1 MNEVD
6 KLKTRYAQQVED
18 GKKIEAFTST
28 PEWNW
33 YVDHVIEPTVKDY
46 TNRILTGKILSDKE
60 DWIMRGMIMGIKLVV
75 ETPETFK
82 KSAGEA
88 KKKSKLLE
96 EAMEQ
101 DV

>member
-60 DWIMRGMIMGIKLVV
+60 DWIMRGMIMGIKMVI
-75 ETPETFK
+75 ETPDQFERV
-82 KSAGEA
+82 ADEA
-88 KKKSKLLE
+88 KKKAKLLQE
-96 EAMEQ
+96 SLENE
-101 DV
+101 